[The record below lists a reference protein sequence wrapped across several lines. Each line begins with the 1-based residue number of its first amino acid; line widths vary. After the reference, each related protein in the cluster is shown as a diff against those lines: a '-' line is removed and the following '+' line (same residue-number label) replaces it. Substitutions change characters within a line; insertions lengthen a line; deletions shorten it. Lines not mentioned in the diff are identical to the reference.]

1 MATISL
7 AEPIS
12 LGEGRSIRPP
22 ADWVVSGRVANDPL
36 RVQPSS
42 RVLFI
47 PPDNENATISWRF
60 VDWLVGKPL
69 FDEFR
74 NLLDVATRLTVEDLA
89 VFHPALIRI
98 LPENITQ
105 ASVVRLPEAGTV
117 LALDY
122 QVTGS
127 GWAGH
132 LIYAPSPEVEG
143 EIQLL
148 SYEGLELPY
157 LKHLQVA
164 MASLASFIDERLQ
177 Q

>member
-1 MATISL
+1 MASISL

-22 ADWVVSGRVANDPL
+22 AGWTVSGRVADDPL
-36 RVQPSS
+36 RLQPGS

-69 FDEFR
+69 FDDFR
-74 NLLDVATRLTVEDLA
+74 ILLDVAASGKLEDMA
-89 VFHPALIRI
+89 VFYPALIRI
-98 LPENITQ
+98 LPEYITQ
-105 ASVVRLPEAGTV
+105 AGVVRLPGAGTV
-117 LALDY
+117 LALNY
-122 QVTGS
+122 QATES
-127 GWAGH
+127 GWAGR

-157 LKHLQVA
+157 RKYLEVA
-164 MASLASFIDERLQ
+164 MASLASFIDERLR
-177 Q
+177 